1 MTGGKLVC
9 EQPWL
14 PFTCIFAFPSFIFV
28 VVYRYVLYI
37 TMPMA
42 TESDGITVRCRIRA
56 WIYSLYFLQYVQFLL
71 FLFCFIPSTIAAPSS
86 HKGTP
91 RLELNNCSFI
101 LSLFSLGKIKRY
113 GKDLELSFRLAIV
126 ERIFGMP
133 APVMLLWPR
142 AYHRTE
148 WMNHITHGKLFILF
162 DGLAFTCLF
171 TELGSELVEE
181 GQHFTVKSP

>member
-1 MTGGKLVC
+1 MAGGKLMC
-9 EQPWL
+9 EQQRL
-14 PFTCIFAFPSFIFV
+14 PFTCIFAFSSFIFV
-28 VVYRYVLYI
+28 IVYKCVLYI
-37 TMPMA
+37 TMPMT
-42 TESDGITVRCRIRA
+42 TESDGITVKCRIWF

-101 LSLFSLGKIKRY
+101 VSLFSLGKIKRY
-113 GKDLELSFRLAIV
+113 GKDLQLSFRLAIV

-142 AYHRTE
+142 AYHRTG

-162 DGLAFTCLF
+162 CGPAFTCLF
-171 TELGSELVEE
+171 TELGSELAE
-181 GQHFTVKSP
+181 GGQYFTVKSP

>member
-1 MTGGKLVC
+1 MC
-9 EQPWL
+9 EQQRL
-14 PFTCIFAFPSFIFV
+14 PFTCIFAFSSFIFV
-28 VVYRYVLYI
+28 IVYKCVLYI
-37 TMPMA
+37 TMPMT
-42 TESDGITVRCRIRA
+42 TESDGITVKCRIWF

-101 LSLFSLGKIKRY
+101 VSLFSLGKIKRY
-113 GKDLELSFRLAIV
+113 GKDLQLSFRLAIV

-142 AYHRTE
+142 AYHRTG

-162 DGLAFTCLF
+162 CGPAFTCLF
-171 TELGSELVEE
+171 TELGSELAE
-181 GQHFTVKSP
+181 GGQYFTVKSP